1 RLINLKNLVGMHVLH
16 GLAKAAGPANL
27 DLLDSLF
34 AQAKVNAL
42 VTGRSLLSAHRCSKD
57 RPGQASKEN
66 VLSPES
72 PSRQRI
78 VRRGI
83 TARQYPCPRRWCR
96 CGLLRE
102 LEALPSLHWATE
114 PRPYPPSWLRPG
126 RSAGVGRSCK
136 HSCRR

>member
-1 RLINLKNLVGMHVLH
+1 MHVLH

-72 PSRQRI
+72 RSRKRI

-83 TARQYPCPRRWCR
+83 TVLQYVCR
-96 CGLLRE
+96 LRCCRFSLLGE
-102 LEALPSLHWATE
+102 LEALPLF
-114 PRPYPPSWLRPG
+114 RWLTT
-126 RSAGVGRSCK
+126 A
-136 HSCRR
+136 